1 MAREVLHTFLS
12 ARLFVGVIAIGGMLS
27 SACYCEMKDCKQRG
41 FVERLVLCFEECDG
55 KESMARAHSRSRGT
69 SYMHGCLAA

>member
-12 ARLFVGVIAIGGMLS
+12 ARLFVGVIAIGGMLL
-27 SACYCEMKDCKQRG
+27 SAFYCEMKDCKQRG
-41 FVERLVLCFEECDG
+41 FVKMLVLCFEECDE

-69 SYMHGCLAA
+69 SCLHGCLVA